1 MWVITVNDKYYLR
14 SLSIKR
20 VKGKLLTKDDFEV
33 TEHINHAYLFET
45 ELGCLAMMVFLTS
58 LHLVHHEFR
67 MFNVKELIY
76 DRASQSCSITNKQ
89 IAYS

>member
-20 VKGKLLTKDDFEV
+20 VKGKLLAKDDFEV
-33 TEHINHAYLFET
+33 TEDVNHAYLFVT

-67 MFNVKELIY
+67 MIEVKDSI
-76 DRASQSCSITNKQ
+76 CSFQ
-89 IAYS
+89 GHCLLSE